1 MSKNLNSSTFR
12 NGDSIP
18 EIKSDSAWKRA
29 AIEMKPACCSYNND
43 SSNDEKYGKLY
54 NWFAITDRRGIA
66 PIGWKVPNDEEW
78 TDLINYLDPKQ
89 NRIANK
95 IEAQSYIA
103 GKKLKCS
110 TSWLK
115 RNTSNTNESGF
126 TALPSGYRSFY
137 GNFFGIGDDGIQDCA
152 FWWTTSAF
160 EYGNK
165 FAYWRSVD
173 SHGDGVGRGDHH
185 KGFGFS
191 VRCIKDN

>member
-95 IEAQSYIA
+95 TY
-103 GKKLKCS
+103 K
-110 TSWLK
+110 
-115 RNTSNTNESGF
+115 NT
-126 TALPSGYRSFY
+126 
-137 GNFFGIGDDGIQDCA
+137 A
-152 FWWTTSAF
+152 FII
-160 EYGNK
+160 
-165 FAYWRSVD
+165 RL
-173 SHGDGVGRGDHH
+173 
-185 KGFGFS
+185 
-191 VRCIKDN
+191 